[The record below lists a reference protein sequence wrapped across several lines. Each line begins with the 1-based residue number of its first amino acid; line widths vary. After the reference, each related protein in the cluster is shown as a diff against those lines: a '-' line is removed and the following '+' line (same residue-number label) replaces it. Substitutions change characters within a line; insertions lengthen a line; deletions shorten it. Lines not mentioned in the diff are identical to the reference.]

1 MLPRLLLLSFLISTH
16 VAPVAAQSSTDKSP
30 FSFSSPQNGFLP
42 PQGFRMHIPA
52 MSQDQKAR
60 QLPSPLHWDP
70 LNFSYVPFL
79 SPKLSNHSVTTLA
92 QNAAPCYTIRSY
104 RFAREN
110 PKSDSTSFIG
120 YSTCQPGNEFHRKD
134 AVDMPPR

>member
-1 MLPRLLLLSFLISTH
+1 
-16 VAPVAAQSSTDKSP
+16 
-30 FSFSSPQNGFLP
+30 
-42 PQGFRMHIPA
+42 MHIPA